1 MIIEEKYMR
10 RAIQLAK
17 NGIENTSPNPM
28 VGAVIVYDRQ
38 IVGEGYHRRCGE
50 GHAEVNA
57 IASVKNKKILHQS
70 TIYVTL
76 EPCSHHGKTPPCA
89 QLIID
94 NKIPNVVIGSLDPF
108 EAVSGRGVK
117 MLQDAGINVFTGILE
132 KDCKNLNPHFLT
144 AYSFKR
150 PFITLKWAQSQDG
163 FLDIHRNATE
173 MPAKISTETTSM
185 LVHKM
190 RAHHDAI
197 MVGSETIIRDNPRLN
212 VRTWSGKSPTI
223 VVPDRRMR
231 IPANAQIFSNKPIY
245 LSPRKRED
253 LPSNIQWI
261 EINKDATITDYLSLL
276 YKSGITSL
284 LVEGGSSLLQTFIN
298 SGLWDI
304 ARVETGHNTF
314 LEKGN
319 KKAPILPISP
329 TKEETI
335 DGNKIS
341 TYINRTPKSL
351 NFCNV
356 V

>member
-1 MIIEEKYMR
+1 MR

-17 NGIENTSPNPM
+17 NGIENVSPNPM

-57 IASVKNKKILHQS
+57 IASVKNKEILLHS

-94 NKIPNVVIGSLDPF
+94 HKIPNVVIGCLDPF

-117 MLQDAGINVFTGILE
+117 MLQDAGINVITGILE
-132 KDCKNLNPHFLT
+132 KECKDLNPHFLT
-144 AYSFKR
+144 AHSFKR

-163 FLDIHRNATE
+163 FLDIHRATTE
-173 MPAKISTETTSM
+173 MPAKISTEITSM

-190 RAHHDAI
+190 RSHHDAI

-212 VRTWSGKSPTI
+212 IRSWSGKNPAI
-223 VVPDRRMR
+223 IIADRRMR
-231 IPANAQIFSNKPIY
+231 IPADAQIFSHKPIY

-253 LPSNIQWI
+253 LPIDTQWI
-261 EINKDATITDYLSLL
+261 KINEDSTIADYLNLL

-284 LVEGGSSLLQTFIN
+284 LVEGGSSLLQEFIN
-298 SGLWDI
+298 NDLWDI
-304 ARVETGHNTF
+304 ARIETGQYTF
-314 LEKGN
+314 LENGD
-319 KKAPILPISP
+319 KKAPIITHTPI
-329 TKEETI
+329 TEQTI

-341 TYINRTPKSL
+341 TYINKTRESHII
-351 NFCNV
+351 CNV